1 MKNKKVITSILSLAF
16 VFMFSLG
23 CVSAATQTRNVVVYT
38 TKDTS
43 GLIICI
49 MSKKQLVQILK
60 QKVPFRLN
68 I

>member
-38 TKDTS
+38 TDNTS
-43 GLIICI
+43 GIVIC
-49 MSKKQLVQILK
+49 
-60 QKVPFRLN
+60 
-68 I
+68 

>member
-49 MSKKQLVQILK
+49 NE
-60 QKVPFRLN
+60 QKYRFD
-68 I
+68 

>member
-1 MKNKKVITSILSLAF
+1 MEESYYEKQKSHYINLSLAF

-43 GLIICI
+43 GLIICD
-49 MSKKQLVQILK
+49 K
-60 QKVPFRLN
+60 
-68 I
+68 